1 MGAVS
6 GKIARCRAWGSEL
19 QARLQVICGAA
30 NVVTDAHTLTVY
42 RPRVGAGAGAMP
54 LAVAL
59 PANATETAACVAA
72 CVAAGVAWV
81 PRGAGT
87 WAPASAG
94 PDAVTI
100 AMTRM
105 RRVLTADARTG
116 VVRAEAGV
124 PGRLLQRAFAN
135 AGASPP
141 PARVGAPAPPPPPPP
156 TPADAVATLGGL
168 LAAPHAGP
176 RTLAD
181 HRLRVLALT
190 LVLPD
195 GSLAELNAG
204 TPGYDLLGAF
214 LGSAGVIGIAVDA
227 TVTLAAR
234 LVQPTANAAVPG
246 LRA

>member
-1 MGAVS
+1 MPGMA
-6 GKIARCRAWGSEL
+6 SEL
-19 QARLQVICGAA
+19 HARLQVICGAA
-30 NVVTDAHTLTVY
+30 NVVTDAQTLTVY
-42 RPRVGAGAGAMP
+42 RPRVGAGAGVMP

-72 CVAAGVAWV
+72 CVAAGVGWV

-87 WAPASAG
+87 WASDGADAHASSL
-94 PDAVTI
+94 VTI

-124 PGRLLQRAFAN
+124 PGRLLRRAFVN
-135 AGASPP
+135 AGAGLAPP
-141 PARVGAPAPPPPPPP
+141 RSGGPAPAPPASP
-156 TPADAVATLGGL
+156 TPVDAVATLGGL

-176 RTLAD
+176 RTLGG

-204 TPGYDLLGAF
+204 APGYDLLGSF
-214 LGSAGVIGIAVDA
+214 LGSAGVTGIAVDA
-227 TVTLAAR
+227 TVALAAR
-234 LVQPTANAAVPG
+234 LEQSTTNGSVPLG